1 MCIRDSIQ
9 HKASTTA
16 AASAVNTGSG
26 IDSITI
32 TNHGYTTNDKVKY
45 ISGSTAIGGLVDHT
59 IYRVIKVDDNSFQLR
74 TGTSGAA
81 IDLTSQ
87 GAGTHTFQTVDGN
100 RFDSTAASLAG
111 SAAQLQVDMLKV
123 VGVATF
129 PSSIDFTNTTVAGLS
144 TVSGNVDFKSDLNVD
159 GTVNVGGVTNL
170 AGTLNANGQVNLGN
184 DPNADTITATGR
196 FDSSLVPTPG
206 NTRDLGAASL
216 QWSCLLYT
224 LTLPTKRI
232 V

>member
-1 MCIRDSIQ
+1 MTGISTFQGTTIFEDVEIDRLKTTGSLDVTGVTTFTKQVVVGAGITANELSITGISSFHGQGSRVYIQ

-59 IYRVIKVDDNSFQLR
+59 IYRVIKVNDNSFQLR

-87 GAGTHTFQTVDGN
+87 GAGTHTFQTVDG
-100 RFDSTAASLAG
+100 
-111 SAAQLQVDMLKV
+111 K
-123 VGVATF
+123 
-129 PSSIDFTNTTVAGLS
+129 
-144 TVSGNVDFKSDLNVD
+144 
-159 GTVNVGGVTNL
+159 
-170 AGTLNANGQVNLGN
+170 
-184 DPNADTITATGR
+184 
-196 FDSSLVPTPG
+196 
-206 NTRDLGAASL
+206 
-216 QWSCLLYT
+216 
-224 LTLPTKRI
+224 
-232 V
+232 